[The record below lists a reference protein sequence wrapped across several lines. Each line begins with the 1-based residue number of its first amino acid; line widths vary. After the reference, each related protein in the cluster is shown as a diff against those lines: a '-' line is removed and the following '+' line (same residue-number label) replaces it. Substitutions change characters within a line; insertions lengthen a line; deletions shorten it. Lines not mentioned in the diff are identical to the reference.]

1 MLGGERGFDAFEPV
15 LDAER
20 MERALVST
28 NRSLATREPAELAIP
43 GHGCRSMM
51 LPSSSNSL
59 FAIMKRIIVALILIL
74 PLVAAYADG
83 GALSAIQKSGVIRL
97 GHLSDSPP
105 FSYSD
110 DKGAPQG
117 YSVELC
123 NHVAQN
129 VQRQLNLAS
138 LRIEW
143 VPLTLQERIRAVR
156 DHKVDIEC
164 GTTTWTLSRQQDVDF
179 SLMTF
184 VDGATVLVR
193 GDSDMLHISDLDGKK
208 IAVVP
213 TTTTASTLQAAVKSR
228 MLTTVIVPVSSP
240 DEGVAKL
247 RQGTVDGYA
256 SDRVLL
262 LGQAQAIKGAG
273 NFRVLDED
281 FSVEPYAL
289 VLARGDPDFRLAIN
303 RSLAGLYR
311 SGEIGAIFDRWLGR
325 LGRPS
330 SLLTALY
337 YLQSIP
343 E

>member
-1 MLGGERGFDAFEPV
+1 
-15 LDAER
+15 
-20 MERALVST
+20 
-28 NRSLATREPAELAIP
+28 
-43 GHGCRSMM
+43 
-51 LPSSSNSL
+51 
-59 FAIMKRIIVALILIL
+59 MKRIVLALALTL
-74 PLVAAYADG
+74 PLAAAYADG
-83 GALSAIQKSGVIRL
+83 GALNAIQKSGVIRL

-105 FSYSD
+105 FSYYD

-123 NHVAQN
+123 KHVAQS
-129 VQRQLNLAS
+129 VQEQLNLAS

-143 VPLTLQERIRAVR
+143 VPLTLPERIPAVR
-156 DHKVDIEC
+156 DRRVDIEC
-164 GTTTWTLSRQQDVDF
+164 GTTTWTLSRQQEVDF

-193 GDSDMLHISDLDGKK
+193 GDSDMLRLADLNGKK
-208 IAVVP
+208 VAVVP
-213 TTTTASTLQAAVKSR
+213 TTTTASSLQAAVNARALS
-228 MLTTVIVPVSSP
+228 TVIVPVGSP
-240 DEGVAKL
+240 EEGVAKL

-262 LGQAQAIKGAG
+262 LGQALATKGG
-273 NFRVLDED
+273 DNFRVLDED

-303 RSLAGLYR
+303 RSLSGLYR
-311 SGEIGAIFDRWLGR
+311 SGDIEEIFNRWLGP

-330 SLLTALY
+330 TLLTALF